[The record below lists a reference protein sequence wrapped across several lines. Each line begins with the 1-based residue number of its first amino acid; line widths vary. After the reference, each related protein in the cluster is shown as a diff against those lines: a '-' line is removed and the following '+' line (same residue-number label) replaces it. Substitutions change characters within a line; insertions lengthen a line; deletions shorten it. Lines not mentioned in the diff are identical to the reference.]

1 MSRPLS
7 RERIVEAA
15 IRMADREG
23 FDAVTLRKL
32 AAKLNVHV
40 TSLYNHVAN
49 LEAVTD
55 GIVERLLAEAK
66 LPVSDFTW
74 EEWVRQLA
82 EALRMLA
89 RNHPGA
95 ITALQRRP
103 IQGADAAYSFEA
115 AIGAFREAGFGLQ
128 DAYDAVQATALSM
141 FIFALEEAARATNP
155 EPPQT
160 DLSALPPERFP
171 NIHEVGRY
179 AQQADHWGFFTET
192 LVAGLAA
199 RLKD

>member
-1 MSRPLS
+1 
-7 RERIVEAA
+7 
-15 IRMADREG
+15 MADREG

-32 AAKLNVHV
+32 AAKLDVHV

-74 EEWVRQLA
+74 QDWVRQLA
-82 EALRMLA
+82 EAMRVLA
-89 RNHPGA
+89 RTHPGA
-95 ITALQRRP
+95 ITAFQRRP
-103 IQGADAAYSFEA
+103 IQGPDAAESFEA
-115 AIGAFREAGFGLQ
+115 AIAAFRAAGFSLE
-128 DAYDAVQATALSM
+128 DAYDAVQATAKSM
-141 FIFALEEAARATNP
+141 LGFAVEEAQKVADPN
-155 EPPQT
+155 PPQT

-179 AQQADHWGFFTET
+179 TEDPDT
-192 LVAGLAA
+192 WSFLTEALVAGFAA
-199 RLKD
+199 KLDGR

>member
-1 MSRPLS
+1 MRPLS
-7 RERIVEAA
+7 RDRIVDAA

-32 AAKLNVHV
+32 AAKLDVHV

-49 LEAVTD
+49 LDAVTD

-66 LPVSDFTW
+66 LPVRDFTW
-74 EEWVRQLA
+74 DEWVVQLA
-82 EALRMLA
+82 EAMRVLA
-89 RNHPGA
+89 RTHPGA
-95 ITALQRRP
+95 FTALQRRP
-103 IQGADAAYSFEA
+103 IQGPDAAESFEA
-115 AIGAFREAGFGLQ
+115 AIAAFREAGFGLE
-128 DAYDAVQATALSM
+128 DAYDAVQATALTM
-141 FIFALEEAARATNP
+141 FIFAFEEAQKTTNP

-179 AQQADHWGFFTET
+179 SEDPDTWGFFTEA

-199 RLKD
+199 KLKG